1 MPSKSKSK
9 TSKSK
14 TSKSK
19 TSKSK
24 TSKSKTS
31 TSKKRPLNG
40 ITLNNITVDKAY
52 WRKRPNIVRTNG
64 AAVKLP
70 RKAYDAQALNKWIKM
85 SKNQGQDAV
94 FPDNRMPMS
103 EKEMYAISLA
113 ATVPRAHRKE
123 YRQYT
128 YWRKRPNIGRPNIGR
143 HKAYDARALNKW
155 IKMSQKQGQDAIVFP
170 DNMMPMS
177 EKEMYAISL
186 VATVPPAHRK
196 EYRLLVTKR
205 KQLDNSL
212 KRLYKLEKEVEGV
225 YSHNKKLEEIVE
237 KTKKAIVWSDKKF
250 YALLN
255 DEFRLRFPK
264 MYNKELRLLV
274 TKRKKLDK
282 DLILLYDAKFK
293 LKEKYKEKYSDVWQS
308 WKKLEEEVKETK
320 KAIVSLD
327 KSMNTLRRPIQT
339 SSSDSTEQT
348 PWNSPGGSHRS
359 SSLRSTNSNN

>member
-1 MPSKSKSK
+1 MQSKSKSK
-9 TSKSK
+9 T
-14 TSKSK
+14 
-19 TSKSK
+19 SK

-85 SKNQGQDAV
+85 SKNQGQDA
-94 FPDNRMPMS
+94 
-103 EKEMYAISLA
+103 
-113 ATVPRAHRKE
+113 
-123 YRQYT
+123 
-128 YWRKRPNIGRPNIGR
+128 
-143 HKAYDARALNKW
+143 
-155 IKMSQKQGQDAIVFP
+155 VFP